1 MTKGK
6 DRMTTLDIDD
16 VTTPE
21 TAHPQRTRLLLT
33 MLKGAAVLALG
44 LVAYAGIRHNHRSM
58 SERFASA
65 REDLAADCA
74 RWKSQRGDD
83 DVCHPFEDR
92 PFKKRD
98 FKGSLA
104 RVQAARDALDRGDE
118 ASAVV
123 DLRAALDSARDFDRH
138 GSLISELFAASIING
153 ALDVMERQPHGLSNA
168 RIAALLEGR
177 RLRSADHPLE
187 SERLYVSSLLLQGS
201 VMPPLPA
208 RPFTGI
214 VATDAVE
221 EEARITSAM
230 ERALRVQDEALCLEE
245 AKARRVTKDLGV
257 MVSAEFTCK
266 KLVTMSR
273 TQERLEKARLRAKR
287 G

>member
-44 LVAYAGIRHNHRSM
+44 LVAYAGIRHDHRSM

-92 PFKKRD
+92 PVKKRD

-104 RVQAARDALDRGDE
+104 HVQAARDALDRGDE

-153 ALDVMERQPHGLSNA
+153 ALDVMERRPHGLSNA

-177 RLRSADHPLE
+177 RLRSAEHPLE
-187 SERLYVSSLLLQGS
+187 SERLYISSLLLQGS
-201 VMPPLPA
+201 AMPPLPA
-208 RPFTGI
+208 RPFTSI

-221 EEARITSAM
+221 EETRITSAM
-230 ERALRVQDEALCLEE
+230 ERALRVQDTALCIKE
-245 AKARRVTKDLGV
+245 AEARTVTKDLGI
-257 MVSAEFTCK
+257 SSEFTCK
-266 KLVTMSR
+266 KLVAVSR